1 MMRKIII
8 SVLLLSICT
17 NLYGMSK
24 QGHSKLWNDVFGISD
39 YNSRQNIQSLWD
51 TAQEVID
58 EYDEDYKE
66 LRKNFEWFTWGS
78 YGHRLLFHWGF
89 NADPKKYPPLVNQV
103 KSCLKDN
110 PDAKEQEDK
119 FFAYLTRNI
128 QAKRNR
134 KLIASV
140 EKVTGIPTSRAI
152 ATILYDVHLLG
163 DYSTT
168 NTSALPKIS
177 DIENDLILHGFSV
190 LMGGEK
196 TKRLAEIQSEFL
208 SAVRVGRGRINS
220 KRAELL
226 LETVKKFL
234 PQVLNERFK
243 NALNR
248 KGITITE
255 MLQ

>member
-1 MMRKIII
+1 MKKILNFVIVFALII
-8 SVLLLSICT
+8 LTC
-17 NLYGMSK
+17 GMSK
-24 QGHSKLWNDVFGISD
+24 QGHSVLWNNVFGISD

-66 LRKNFEWFTWGS
+66 LRKNFDWFTWGS

-89 NADPKKYPPLVNQV
+89 NANPKKYPPLVNQI
-103 KSCLKDN
+103 KSCLKERK
-110 PDAKEQEDK
+110 DAEEQENK

-140 EKVTGIPTSRAI
+140 ERVTGIPASRAI

-163 DYSTT
+163 DYSTV
-168 NTSALPKIS
+168 NISALPKIS

-208 SAVRVGRGRINS
+208 SAIRVGRGRINS

-234 PQVLNERFK
+234 PQILNERFK
-243 NALNR
+243 NTLQQ
-248 KGITITE
+248 KGIIITTSN
-255 MLQ
+255 